1 MTDTAKTK
9 DESFGES
16 LQMAISK
23 KINWTDTIFK
33 TVGDIKIGNKKIKS
47 DTEIFISSKEVQES
61 VPWLYHSIMYRTKDD
76 CIKEIK
82 ATPETIESI
91 MPQLD
96 IVHNKSAEIK
106 NDIASLEKKYNPNKS
121 TNTLV
126 RTITLFVLWF
136 TVAFFGI
143 VLSKK
148 SNIYGT
154 LLELLSIPFIFCAI
168 MNTFRTLKPRYS
180 FKDVTP
186 EDKKELLEKYI

>member
-1 MTDTAKTK
+1 MTDIAKTK
-9 DESFGES
+9 DDPFGES

-47 DTEIFISSKEVQES
+47 DTEIFISSKEVQEN

-96 IVHNKSAEIK
+96 IVYNKSAEIK
-106 NDIASLEKKYNPNKS
+106 NDIAELEKKYNPKNA
-121 TNTLV
+121 NTLV
-126 RTITLFVLWF
+126 RTLALFVF
-136 TVAFFGI
+136 GFVTAFLGI
-143 VLSKK
+143 ALSKK
-148 SNIYGT
+148 SSMYGT

>member
-9 DESFGES
+9 DEPFGES

-47 DTEIFISSKEVQES
+47 DTEVFISSKEVQED
-61 VPWLYHSIMYRTKDD
+61 VPWLYHSIMYRTKDNS
-76 CIKEIK
+76 IKEIK

-91 MPQLD
+91 LPQLD
-96 IVHNKSAEIK
+96 IAHNKSAEIK
-106 NDIASLEKKYNPNKS
+106 TDIANLAKKYNPNKPVD
-121 TNTLV
+121 TLV
-126 RTITLFVLWF
+126 RTIVLFVLGF
-136 TVAFFGI
+136 IAAFFGI
-143 VLSKK
+143 ALSKK
-148 SNIYGT
+148 SNVYGT
-154 LLELLSIPFIFCAI
+154 MLELLSIPFIFCAI
-168 MNTFRTLKPRYS
+168 MNTFRTLKPQYS

>member
-61 VPWLYHSIMYRTKDD
+61 VPWLYHSIMYRTKDN

-96 IVHNKSAEIK
+96 IEHNKSAEIK
-106 NDIASLEKKYNPNKS
+106 TDIARLEKKYNPKNA
-121 TNTLV
+121 NTLV
-126 RTITLFVLWF
+126 RALALFVF
-136 TVAFFGI
+136 GFVTAFLGI
-143 VLSKK
+143 ALSKK
-148 SNIYGT
+148 SSMYGT
-154 LLELLSIPFIFCAI
+154 LLELLSILFIFCAI

>member
-1 MTDTAKTK
+1 MTDTVKTK

-23 KINWTDTIFK
+23 KVNWTDTIFK

-47 DTEIFISSKEVQES
+47 DTEIFISSKEVQEN

-82 ATPETIESI
+82 ATPETVESI

-96 IVHNKSAEIK
+96 IVYNKSAEIK

-121 TNTLV
+121 ADTLA
-126 RTITLFVLWF
+126 RTIALFVLGF
-136 TVAFFGI
+136 VAAFLGI
-143 VLSKK
+143 TLSKK
-148 SNIYGT
+148 SSAYGT
-154 LLELLSIPFIFCAI
+154 LMEIISIPFILCAI
-168 MNTFRTLKPRYS
+168 MNTFRILKPRYS
-180 FKDVTP
+180 LKDVTP

>member
-47 DTEIFISSKEVQES
+47 DTELFISSKEVQES

-106 NDIASLEKKYNPNKS
+106 NDIASLEKKYNPKNV
-121 TNTLV
+121 NTLV
-126 RTITLFVLWF
+126 RALALFVF
-136 TVAFFGI
+136 GFVTAFLGI
-143 VLSKK
+143 ALSKK
-148 SNIYGT
+148 SNMYGT
-154 LLELLSIPFIFCAI
+154 LVELLSIPFIFCAI

>member
-1 MTDTAKTK
+1 
-9 DESFGES
+9 
-16 LQMAISK
+16 
-23 KINWTDTIFK
+23 
-33 TVGDIKIGNKKIKS
+33 
-47 DTEIFISSKEVQES
+47 
-61 VPWLYHSIMYRTKDD
+61 MYRTKDG

-91 MPQLD
+91 LPQLD

-106 NDIASLEKKYNPNKS
+106 TDIASLEKKYNPKNA
-121 TNTLV
+121 NTLV
-126 RTITLFVLWF
+126 RALALFVF
-136 TVAFFGI
+136 GFVTAFLGI
-143 VLSKK
+143 ALSEK
-148 SNIYGT
+148 SSMYGT

>member
-47 DTEIFISSKEVQES
+47 DTEIFISSKEVQEN

-82 ATPETIESI
+82 ATPETIENI
-91 MPQLD
+91 LPQLD

-106 NDIASLEKKYNPNKS
+106 TDIASLEKKYNPKND
-121 TNTLV
+121 NTLV
-126 RTITLFVLWF
+126 RALVLFVF
-136 TVAFFGI
+136 GFVTAFLGI
-143 VLSKK
+143 ALSRK
-148 SNIYGT
+148 SSMYGT